1 LRLSYGIYLAGGE
14 IMDEFFKEQ
23 QESLNKALDKIYT
36 INAPYDYPVD
46 SDEQINVE
54 KELHRLTELEKFY
67 SVIEE
72 GKGQGSIFEEYSRHL
87 KEVRMG
93 IEVLEREKQA
103 IEEEHSDDIANLRL
117 LLTSAES
124 RLDVY

>member
-1 LRLSYGIYLAGGE
+1 
-14 IMDEFFKEQ
+14 MNEFYKEQ

-36 INAPYDYPVD
+36 VNTPYDYPIE
-46 SDEQINVE
+46 SDDHVNIE

-72 GKGQGSIFEEYSRHL
+72 GKSQGSVFEEYSNSL

-103 IEEEHSDDIANLRL
+103 IEEEHADDIANLRL
-117 LLTSAES
+117 LLSSVES